1 MNIFKR
7 TIDIAFSLAA
17 MPVLGFCVLAMA
29 ILHKFA
35 ASGPVFFRQ
44 ERVGH
49 RGRRFRIYKFRTMTI
64 GADSTLHQ
72 AYFSRLMGSSV
83 PMVKLDSGCDTRL
96 IPGARLIR
104 AAGLDELPQILNVLR
119 GEMSLVGPRP
129 CLPYEFN
136 EYLPWQRER
145 FDAVPG
151 LTGLWQVS
159 GKNRTTFA
167 EMIHLDIEYARN
179 QSAFLDLKIILLTP
193 TAIFTQILETRTAR
207 GAAIRPRPLAPRAAA
222 QEVPKV
228 IYTRESN
235 LT

>member
-1 MNIFKR
+1 MPTFKR

-17 MPVLGFCVLAMA
+17 MPFLGLCVLLMA
-29 ILHKFA
+29 ILHKFSA
-35 ASGPVFFRQ
+35 PGPIFFLQ

-49 RGRRFRIYKFRTMTI
+49 RGSRFKIYKFRTMAT
-64 GADSTLHQ
+64 GADSSLQQ

-83 PMVKLDSGCDTRL
+83 PMVKMDARGDSRL
-96 IPGARLIR
+96 IPAGWLIR
-104 AAGLDELPQILNVLR
+104 AAGLDELPQIINVLR
-119 GEMSLVGPRP
+119 GDMSLVGPRP

-159 GKNRTTFA
+159 GKNRTTFE
-167 EMIHLDIEYARN
+167 EMIRLDIEYARN
-179 QSAFLDLKIILLTP
+179 RSPGLDIKIILLTLP
-193 TAIFTQILETRTAR
+193 AIAAQIHDTRTAR
-207 GAAIRPRPLAPRAAA
+207 GPSIRPRPLASGAA
-222 QEVPKV
+222 QPTNVPKG
-228 IYTRESN
+228 IYTRE